1 MLTDKILNWKYSSC
15 YQSIGF
21 INLYKKISFQLPPS
35 VWLAGF
41 FNPQSLLTAIMQS
54 TARRHELPLDKMC
67 LQCDVTKK
75 NKEEFTYVTLN
86 LVHLQCKY
94 WLPFVFFFFFLFDNL
109 GLRPGTART
118 STGSSWKGHD
128 GRCSRASSS
137 TRSRRNCFLPCLW
150 STWERSRRTNRIC
163 ATCTSALF
171 TKREL
176 EDQLTC
182 GRSIWRPKT
191 SPRNGH
197 WPVSLCSFK
206 LENDTK
212 V

>member
-1 MLTDKILNWKYSSC
+1 M
-15 YQSIGF
+15 
-21 INLYKKISFQLPPS
+21 PPS

-86 LVHLQCKY
+86 PSTFAVQILIAFC
-94 WLPFVFFFFFLFDNL
+94 FFSFFFPDNL
-109 GLRPGTART
+109 ELRPETART

-137 TRSRRNCFLPCLW
+137 IPSRRNCSPPCLW
-150 STWERSRRTNRIC
+150 STWERSPRTNRIC
-163 ATCTSALF
+163 ATCTSAPF
-171 TKREL
+171 TRRGL
-176 EDQLTC
+176 GGPLTC
-182 GRSIWRPKT
+182 GRSIWRPRT
-191 SPRNGH
+191 SQRNGH
-197 WPVSLCSFK
+197 WQAWLCSFK
-206 LENDTK
+206 LNENVLPGYK
-212 V
+212 SSIK